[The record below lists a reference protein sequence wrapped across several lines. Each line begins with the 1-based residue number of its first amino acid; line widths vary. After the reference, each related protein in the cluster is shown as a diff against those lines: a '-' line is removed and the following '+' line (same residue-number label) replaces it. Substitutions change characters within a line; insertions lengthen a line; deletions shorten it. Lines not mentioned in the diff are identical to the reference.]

1 MPFEDF
7 IRPLDLI
14 FEKIEIAQFG
24 IPLEHCNLI
33 HPTNGSFAAILDQ
46 KPSVLLLPYCAK
58 PTGCDLRNRKSCR
71 VCGEDG
77 CTIGTAW
84 QIGRQ
89 RRMRVAA
96 IVSFEDLWEELMR
109 MRTAGEPAYIGCCCQ
124 PFFAK
129 HADDFRRSGVPGI
142 LLDIDNTTCY
152 ELGQAQHAYAGQFEN
167 QTALNLGLLQS
178 VLNVLGPV

>member
-1 MPFEDF
+1 
-7 IRPLDLI
+7 
-14 FEKIEIAQFG
+14 
-24 IPLEHCNLI
+24 
-33 HPTNGSFAAILDQ
+33 
-46 KPSVLLLPYCAK
+46 
-58 PTGCDLRNRKSCR
+58 
-71 VCGEDG
+71 
-77 CTIGTAW
+77 
-84 QIGRQ
+84 
-89 RRMRVAA
+89 
-96 IVSFEDLWEELMR
+96 

-152 ELGQAQHAYAGQFEN
+152 ELGQARHAYAGQFEN